1 LLPWSAAIASVLLGL
16 TAGHALGG
24 VLGGARANAS
34 ELRADLAMVWCAG
47 GLAALAMP
55 AGVTMLAQHGLF
67 GDIGASSLAPLCV
80 AALAF
85 APSLAAGCVAPLVI
99 RVALATPGLNVPR
112 VVAHTY
118 AASAAGSV
126 VGTAAAGFLLL
137 EWIGSH
143 GLVLAIG
150 ALWFL
155 LAALVLPWRT
165 MRPQVAV
172 SVAIAAVAVAAV
184 LAASASAHNPCL
196 TESRYTCLRL
206 FDRALAGGGLAR
218 FMQLD
223 EGVHSASDRDDP
235 ARLHLGYTAVV
246 DRLAAAAMAA
256 SAAPRAFVIGGGGAT
271 LPRAWAHAAHA
282 ANVTVVELDAVVAES
297 AAAKMWATP
306 GPRLATVL
314 GDGRAALRA
323 APAEARYD
331 VILMDA
337 YRTRSVPPHL
347 VTREFDR
354 LVRAHLA
361 PSGVFLANVIDRWRA
376 PLLAASV
383 AATLA
388 LEFPAVDI
396 WVGDDGEDEVAQ
408 SNIVVAAWRDATRAE
423 RPQSLTLPATLMRA
437 GGEPYAAAVTWRR
450 VDVKALRAVWPGL
463 CPLILIDDRAPV
475 DRLLTGR
482 VQCKNP

>member
-1 LLPWSAAIASVLLGL
+1 MPI
-16 TAGHALGG
+16 G
-24 VLGGARANAS
+24 VSL
-34 ELRADLAMVWCAG
+34 
-47 GLAALAMP
+47 
-55 AGVTMLAQHGLF
+55 LAQHGLF
-67 GDIGASSLAPLCV
+67 GDARAVSIAPIGV

-99 RVALATPGLNVPR
+99 RTALAIPSLNVPR
-112 VVAHTY
+112 VVARTY

-126 VGTAAAGFLLL
+126 VGTAAAGFFLL

-150 ALWFL
+150 ALWLL

-165 MRPQVAV
+165 VRPQMAV
-172 SVAIAAVAVAAV
+172 FAVAATALVAIV
-184 LAASASAHNPCL
+184 LAASTGAHGPCL
-196 TESRYTCLRL
+196 MESRYTCLRL

-223 EGVHSASDRDDP
+223 EGIHSASDRDD
-235 ARLHLGYTAVV
+235 ARRLHLGYTAIV
-246 DRLAAAAMAA
+246 DRLAAAAFAA
-256 SAAPRAFVIGGGGAT
+256 RATPRALVIGGGGAT
-271 LPRAWAHAAHA
+271 LPRAWVHGPRA
-282 ANVTVVELDAVVAES
+282 ANVTVVELDAVVAQT
-297 AAAKMWATP
+297 AATEMWAP
-306 GPRLATVL
+306 PDPRLVTLV

-323 APAEARYD
+323 VDARYD

-354 LVRAHLA
+354 LARVHLS
-361 PSGVFLANVIDRWRA
+361 PPGVFLANVIDRWRA

-388 LEFPAVDI
+388 LDFPAVDI

-408 SNIVVAAWRDATRAE
+408 SNIVVAAWSDATLAL

-437 GGEPYAAAVTWRR
+437 GGEPYEAAVTWRR
-450 VDVKALRAVWPGL
+450 VDINALRAAWPGL
-463 CPLILIDDRAPV
+463 CPLILTDDRAPV
-475 DRLLTGR
+475 DRLLAGR